1 MFISFLIEW
10 CLEALNSAQGCASA
24 CLPLGTALFIVA
36 IYVTLR
42 QEQGRKDSDP
52 LKVDDITP

>member
-10 CLEALNSAQGCASA
+10 CLEAMKTGEACVSV
-24 CLPLGTALFIVA
+24 CLPLGTALLIVA

-42 QEQGRKDSDP
+42 RAQGRKDSDP
-52 LKVDDITP
+52 WKVDDG